1 MARNDFT
8 EIEEQLVERYPSG
21 LGQSIQDVDNFRGI
35 SMGLDGG
42 EAEAASYWGYKQRF
56 SGIPVQ

>member
-1 MARNDFT
+1 LARNDLT

-42 EAEAASYWGYKQRF
+42 EAEAASY
-56 SGIPVQ
+56 